1 MGCLGAF
8 RKQSL
13 GRGNWPLGVGLEISE
28 LGHFLPTFYYVTIN
42 VFVQLSHSRS
52 CHHASLAWMG
62 CRLTNHDPML
72 LPPCDCFFLS
82 GYIYVSIIYNAFPYD
97 ISIHVYNYFDH
108 IYLHHPSSSSH
119 SCRVPSSGPSSTF
132 MFFFF
137 FFLNDQQFH
146 LGCFVETRVR
156 GCLQEPRYL
165 KVSAPLKKVSS
176 SSGHS
181 SLPTDPLQTV
191 GRSYCVQVATAAV
204 SSGVKQT
211 RHAQNPL
218 F

>member
-1 MGCLGAF
+1 MTFPSMYIIILTTF
-8 RKQSL
+8 TSINL
-13 GRGNWPLGVGLEISE
+13 PP
-28 LGHFLPTFYYVTIN
+28 LPTLAESLPLVPPL
-42 VFVQLSHSRS
+42 LS
-52 CHHASLAWMG
+52 C
-62 CRLTNHDPML
+62 C
-72 LPPCDCFFLS
+72 
-82 GYIYVSIIYNAFPYD
+82 
-97 ISIHVYNYFDH
+97 
-108 IYLHHPSSSSH
+108 
-119 SCRVPSSGPSSTF
+119 
-132 MFFFF
+132 F

-211 RHAQNPL
+211 RHAQKPL